1 MSKKYTTNFL
11 EDTNGSTGSANQV
24 LISTPS
30 GIDWVDGSGS
40 SIIGG
45 PYLPL
50 AGGTITGNLTV
61 NGTITSGNQ
70 LTFPYGFMSD
80 YIYHTGDS
88 NTYFG
93 FPAPDTFRVI
103 TAGSQAFSID
113 NSQYGSSGI
122 S

>member
-50 AGGTITGNLTV
+50 AGGTMTGQ
-61 NGTITSGNQ
+61 S
-70 LTFPYGFMSD
+70 TFPYGFLGD

-93 FPAPDTFRVI
+93 FSRV
-103 TAGSQAFSID
+103 TLFLYLLGAVTD
-113 NSQYGSSGI
+113 YM
-122 S
+122 